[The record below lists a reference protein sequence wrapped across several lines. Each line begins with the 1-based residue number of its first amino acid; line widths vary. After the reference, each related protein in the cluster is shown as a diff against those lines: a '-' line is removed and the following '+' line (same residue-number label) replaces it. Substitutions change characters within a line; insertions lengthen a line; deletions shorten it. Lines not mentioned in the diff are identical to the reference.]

1 MGKFAKC
8 CAMAY
13 ICKIRNE
20 NLHMEAATLR
30 DDTMN
35 EQKEDGD
42 LSGGAWD
49 LSSELKEDSG
59 YLKKLDHMD
68 IGLIVLLV
76 VVFGVVAVNV

>member
-1 MGKFAKC
+1 
-8 CAMAY
+8 
-13 ICKIRNE
+13 
-20 NLHMEAATLR
+20 
-30 DDTMN
+30 MN

-49 LSSELKEDSG
+49 LSSELEEDSG

-68 IGLIVLLV
+68 IGLIMLLV